1 MIPGHPL
8 LPRAR
13 LARMGIVFLAAT
25 LLALPG
31 TLFAELVL
39 TELMAVADE
48 NRRDEDGAPSDW
60 LEIANTGSQP
70 QSLLGHYLTNNRN
83 NLTQWEFPDVDIGA
97 GSYLVIYA
105 SAKDRTG
112 QELHTSFAL
121 DRDGEYLALVA
132 PDGVT
137 VVSEIAPQYP
147 EQFEGVSYGVAP
159 PGNPLDLGLG
169 YFEQP
174 TPGSRNGTVS
184 GPPPAEVVFSETSRM
199 FTEPFSLELSC
210 PTPGAVIRYTTDR
223 TVPGTRST
231 VYRGPIPVSANT
243 QIRARAFVSRGLVRA
258 VTAHAYLRLANS
270 VAAFSSNLPIIVI
283 SSHGAGTPPSTN
295 STSRKA
301 VSMLFFEPD
310 PETGRTLL
318 TEDPVLATRAG
329 IRRRGSSSG
338 NWPKYSLSVETWRD
352 GDDEDRNI
360 KPLGL
365 AREADWILN
374 ARYEWDLTLLRN
386 PFVYEISRQIGRYAP
401 RTRFV
406 EVFSDTSGPDVSNAD
421 YFGVYSLI
429 ERIETDP
436 NRVDIERL
444 MPWEDAEPE
453 ITGGYI
459 FKNDRPDPGEP
470 TFNVAGM
477 GSLTGV
483 DPDGSEMT
491 TRQRSWITSHLNELN
506 AALTNSPSGVNRSTR
521 LHFSDYL
528 DVDSWIDHHHLN
540 ILALNIDW
548 GRHSAFFYKD
558 RGGKIVSGPVW
569 DYDRSLGCEDV
580 RDDNPLA
587 WEGGV
592 NAVGTVS
599 SKTWFDSRYP
609 WYGHLLGPS
618 ADASR
623 ANYPDIRQ
631 RHTDRWAELREHEFS
646 LSNLYA
652 VIDEMADEIREAQRR
667 NFSKWRQHPPN
678 GGNFATPESRGWTAE
693 ISHMKGWLKA
703 RVDWLDAQYHA
714 PPSFNSVGGTAEDGF
729 ELVMGSPDGPVYYTT
744 DGSDPR
750 RTRGSVSLPATRF
763 EGTVTTT
770 TLIDESSPCR
780 YHVPTSDALGLSWT
794 ASADQFDDS
803 NWPEGT
809 GGIGF
814 ESGRD
819 LSGLIDTDVGDEMKN
834 INASCYVRYHFELDD
849 PDSIVKAILSIHSDA
864 GFVAYLNG
872 VEIGNLLKPAALA
885 WDSATTGNAERSGG
899 DTTVLHLPEI
909 LDLTLAREHLR
920 DGANVIALHAFNS
933 DVNESDFLIRPELSV
948 THVVSPS
955 PLVINTT
962 QIITARAYHNR
973 IWSAPETVTLVV
985 SDQIASRANLVIS
998 EIMYNPPNPSAEE
1011 LENGYDDADF
1021 FEYLELLNI
1030 GEEPLS
1036 LAGLQFISGLKFE
1049 FSGATIS
1056 RLEPG
1061 ERGLLVRDAVAFEF
1075 RYGGDA
1081 AARIIGEFTDDAGL
1095 ANGGERLALIAA
1107 DQSTVQDFSYRDNSP
1122 WSEAADGDG
1131 ASLVLANPFSGPD
1144 HGLALNWQPS
1154 AHDGGT
1160 PGGTDTLR
1168 YPEWAVQFG
1177 NPDPGSDDDRDQR
1190 VALLEFAEG
1199 GSPNQSGAPDS
1210 TVRVRLNPEDRS
1222 VVVSFRRSLA
1232 VDGLSFE
1239 VEVSDD
1245 LENWQPASHEWE
1257 FMGTDPP
1264 ENGTAMFSFRT
1275 AASDGA
1281 SYVRQRVR
1289 LME

>member
-1 MIPGHPL
+1 MIQGFSL
-8 LPRAR
+8 LSKAR
-13 LARMGIVFLAAT
+13 LAHAG
-25 LLALPG
+25 LLLLVALLPG
-31 TLFAELVL
+31 LSGTSRADLVL
-39 TELMAVADE
+39 NELMAVADE
-48 NRRDEDGAPSDW
+48 DRRDEDGAPSDW
-60 LEIANTGSQP
+60 LEIANTGSQRK
-70 QSLLGHYLTNNRN
+70 SLHGHYLTNNQDE
-83 NLTQWEFPDVDIGA
+83 LTRWEFPDVSIAA

-112 QELHTSFAL
+112 QELHTSFTL
-121 DRDGEYLALVA
+121 DRGGDYLALVA
-132 PDGVT
+132 PDGLT
-137 VVSEIAPQYP
+137 VLSEIVPRYP

-159 PGNPLDLGLG
+159 AGNPLDLG
-169 YFEQP
+169 YFEDP
-174 TPGSRNGTVS
+174 TPGRRNGTVS
-184 GPPPAEVVFSETSRM
+184 GPPPAEVIFSESSHM
-199 FTEPFSLELSC
+199 FTEPFNLELSC
-210 PTPGAVIRYTTDR
+210 PTPGAVIRYTTDGS
-223 TVPGTRST
+223 VPGIRST
-231 VYRGPIPVSANT
+231 VYRGPIPVSGNT
-243 QIRARAFVSRGLVRA
+243 QVRARAYVSGGLAGA
-258 VTAHAYLRLANS
+258 VIAQAYLRLASNL
-270 VAAFSSNLPIIVI
+270 AGFSSNLPVVVI
-283 SSHGAGTPPSTN
+283 SSYGTGTPPSTG
-295 STSRKA
+295 STSRRA

-310 PETGRTLL
+310 PETGRTRL
-318 TEDPVLATRAG
+318 TGDPVLTTRAG

-338 NWPKYSLSVETWRD
+338 NWPKYSLAVETWRD

-360 KPLGL
+360 EPLGL
-365 AREADWILN
+365 PREADWILN

-406 EVFSDTSGPDVSNAD
+406 EVFSDTSGTDVSNAD

-436 NRVDIERL
+436 NRVDIEPLR
-444 MPWEDAEPE
+444 PWEDAEPE

-483 DPDGSEMT
+483 DPDGAEMT
-491 TRQRSWITSHLNELN
+491 TRQRSWITAHLNELN
-506 AALTNSPSGVNRSTR
+506 SALTNVPSGINRSTR

-558 RGGKIVSGPVW
+558 RDGKVVSGPVW

-623 ANYPDIRQ
+623 ANYPDVRQ
-631 RHTDRWAELREHEFS
+631 RHTDRWAELREREFS

-652 VIDEMADEIREAQRR
+652 VIDGMADELREAQRR

-703 RVDWLDAQYHA
+703 RVNWLDAQYHA
-714 PPSFNSVGGTAEDGF
+714 SPSFNSVGGATEAGF
-729 ELVMGSPDGPVYYTT
+729 ELLMGSPDGPVYFTT

-750 RTRGSVSLPATRF
+750 RTRGSLSLSATQF
-763 EGTVTTT
+763 EGTVTTL
-770 TLIDESSPCR
+770 TLLDGTSPCR

-794 ASADQFDDS
+794 ARADQFDDS
-803 NWPEGT
+803 NWLEGT

-819 LSGLIDTDVGDEMKN
+819 LSGLIDTDVGKEMKN
-834 INASCYVRYHFELDD
+834 INASCYVRYHFELDE
-849 PDSIVKAILSIHSDA
+849 PDSIVKAILAIHSDA

-872 VEIGNLLKPAALA
+872 VEIGNLLKPSALA
-885 WDSATTGNAERSGG
+885 WDSATAGNGERSGG

-920 DGANVIALHAFNS
+920 DGANVIALHGFNS
-933 DVNESDFLIRPELSV
+933 NVNESDFLVRPELSV
-948 THVVSPS
+948 TRVVSPS
-955 PLVINTT
+955 PLVINDT
-962 QIITARAYHNR
+962 QTITARAYHNR
-973 IWSAPETVTLVV
+973 IWSAPKTVTLVV
-985 SDQIASRANLVIS
+985 SDQIASGANLVIS

-1011 LENGYDDADF
+1011 LANGHDDADL

-1061 ERGLLVRDAVAFEF
+1061 DRVLLVRDTVAFEL
-1075 RYGGDA
+1075 RYGGNA
-1081 AARIIGEFTDDAGL
+1081 AAQVIGEFSEDSGL

-1107 DQSTVQDFSYRDNSP
+1107 DGSTIQDFSYRDNSP
-1122 WSEAADGDG
+1122 WPEVADGDG

-1144 HGLALNWQPS
+1144 HDSPVNWQPS
-1154 AHDGGT
+1154 AWGGGT
-1160 PGGTDTLR
+1160 PGGTDALR
-1168 YPEWAVQFG
+1168 YPEWAAQFG
-1177 NPDPGSDDDRDQR
+1177 NPDPESDEDHDQR
-1190 VALLEFAEG
+1190 IALLEFAEG
-1199 GSPNQSGAPDS
+1199 GSPNRPTAADS
-1210 TVRVRLNPEDRS
+1210 AVRVRLNPEDRS

-1232 VDGLSFE
+1232 VDGLHFE
-1239 VEVSDD
+1239 VEISND
-1245 LENWQPASHEWE
+1245 LVNWQSTGHDWE
-1257 FMGTDPP
+1257 FLGSDPP
-1264 ENGTAMFSFRT
+1264 ENGTAIFSFRT
-1275 AASDGA
+1275 GAQDGTN
-1281 SYVRQRVR
+1281 YIRQRVT